1 MKVSR
6 KKIVIVLILYIFCAV
21 GWSFFSEAIARNA
34 PDEKEL
40 GLIRLHVLA
49 NSDSNEDQILKQKV
63 RDAILAYLEPK
74 INWAERN
81 SDARQIIIDNKNA
94 LIEVAYKVIHENG
107 YNYSVDLELGVFEFP
122 IKSYGDLVL
131 PAGQYEAV
139 RILIGEAKGSNWWCV
154 LYPPLCFVE
163 ESKVN
168 SIMLSDAEAKD
179 EDIHFKFKIV
189 ELLKEYM

>member
-1 MKVSR
+1 M
-6 KKIVIVLILYIFCAV
+6 A
-21 GWSFFSEAIARNA
+21 
-34 PDEKEL
+34 EK
-40 GLIRLHVLA
+40 
-49 NSDSNEDQILKQKV
+49 
-63 RDAILAYLEPK
+63 
-74 INWAERN
+74 N

-94 LIEVAYKVIHENG
+94 LIELAYKVIHENG
-107 YNYSVDLELGVFEFP
+107 YHYSVDLELGVFEFP

-168 SIMLSDAEAKD
+168 SVMLSDSEAKD

-189 ELLKEYM
+189 DLLKESM